1 MELRQAILLMLLVH
15 DFFKKNVHK
24 KRTRMIQL
32 STIIL
37 GIGII
42 LGNVNFEGFNAV
54 RGGFRVSQVSRDD

>member
-1 MELRQAILLMLLVH
+1 MLLVH
-15 DFFKKNVHK
+15 DSFKKNIHK

-42 LGNVNFEGFNAV
+42 VGNVNFEGFNAV